1 MYAGFFDFC
10 AEITEVNC
18 LFFKIDAID
27 VDKIHSSKIW
37 CDRNG
42 YGVAKCV
49 VRFDGGVSSKD

>member
-1 MYAGFFDFC
+1 
-10 AEITEVNC
+10 VNC

-27 VDKIHSSKIW
+27 VDKIHSSKVW